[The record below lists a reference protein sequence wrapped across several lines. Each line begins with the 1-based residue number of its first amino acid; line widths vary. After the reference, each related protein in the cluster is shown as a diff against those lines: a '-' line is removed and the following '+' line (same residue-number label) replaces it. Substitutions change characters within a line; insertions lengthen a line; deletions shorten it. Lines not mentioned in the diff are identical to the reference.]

1 MRAVATETVETCI
14 TCGGTTSSV
23 VAHSIDFEYRTCD
36 NEFEFRACDK
46 CGHIFLRN
54 RPLPVELNVIYP
66 PNYIPHHFDE
76 HLGPLITRLR
86 NFVQARK
93 IKPLTKYLSDSAV
106 VIDVGPGNGEFLH
119 LLRQHGRSDWE
130 LWGVDFSDAV
140 IRQLRTRGFKGVCAR
155 FETVEW
161 DASPVDAIVMNQ
173 LIEHLDDPSA
183 AVIKAYDILKPGGVL
198 FIETPSTD
206 AWDYRLF
213 RRRYWGGWHTPRHWH
228 LFRVETLS
236 DLVRRSGFEVV
247 ETKHILSP
255 NFWLQSIHHFLGERV
270 GTSRL
275 ARLFDVSVLPS
286 LLAATAVD
294 AIQVATTGRTSNF
307 RLVAQKPG

>member
-1 MRAVATETVETCI
+1 
-14 TCGGTTSSV
+14 
-23 VAHSIDFEYRTCD
+23 
-36 NEFEFRACDK
+36 
-46 CGHIFLRN
+46 
-54 RPLPVELNVIYP
+54 
-66 PNYIPHHFDE
+66 
-76 HLGPLITRLR
+76 
-86 NFVQARK
+86 
-93 IKPLTKYLSDSAV
+93 
-106 VIDVGPGNGEFLH
+106 
-119 LLRQHGRSDWE
+119 
-130 LWGVDFSDAV
+130 
-140 IRQLRTRGFKGVCAR
+140 
-155 FETVEW
+155 
-161 DASPVDAIVMNQ
+161 MNQ

-236 DLVRRSGFEVV
+236 DLVRRSGFKVV

-286 LLAATAVD
+286 LVFATAIDVV
-294 AIQVATTGRTSNF
+294 QVATTGKTSNF